1 MIWSGHEWLTQERWG
16 QIHPDK
22 SFCWYDS
29 SCVEVDEFGY
39 LHLKTKHNPRYF
51 QELKLTSNV
60 GIGLISCTTKFYHGT
75 YEIEAKLP
83 KGKNL
88 WPAFWMWSWDSW
100 PPEIDV
106 FEGYTINDSS
116 YFTWNP
122 FKPWNVQTNIHY
134 NVEGGRDSIGGKVHY
149 WGYKDPTRNFIK
161 YKVDWQ
167 KDYIKFYY
175 NDYLVRSITD
185 RMILDQ
191 FNRTTM
197 NVIINNSIDY
207 NADVHNPPV
216 SDFIIK
222 YFKFN

>member
-1 MIWSGHEWLTQERWG
+1 
-16 QIHPDK
+16 
-22 SFCWYDS
+22 
-29 SCVEVDEFGY
+29 
-39 LHLKTKHNPRYF
+39 
-51 QELKLTSNV
+51 
-60 GIGLISCTTKFYHGT
+60 
-75 YEIEAKLP
+75 
-83 KGKNL
+83 
-88 WPAFWMWSWDSW
+88 MWSWDSW